1 MKDVNVLVYLP
12 PGQTAAA
19 QAAAI
24 AANLNIAE
32 QTSLDPIEMLISMNA
47 NGSLEEY
54 YPALAIHLMMKTI
67 KNSVSIGVRKD
78 AIRALVFAMKIL
90 DTQCV
95 NYVELVIP
103 PFLELIKTMNDNL
116 VVDLIVQLGKLVS
129 YIRKHIEPYLGR
141 IFNKIEHYWNQE
153 GEMVVALID
162 LVQSI
167 ANVMYVDFKRYLPQI
182 LPLIL
187 KQLQKEIFD
196 HSFINTSRLLELLR
210 SLTCCLDDYIHLI
223 LNQLT
228 QFADFLNSKDL
239 NEKSIK
245 ANFLFTIY
253 TFAKQI
259 NLCDNS
265 AILFQSFRKIL
276 EESSNDLPMPNNTI
290 LTNNPLLTQNIAN
303 LSPPV
308 SNQNGAQVEP
318 STPPILSVTYLLF
331 TNSQNGTNNLT
342 SERITQTTDIGIL
355 TLETL
360 YLLARQMNGNF
371 LVFAHMFDRILIKN
385 KNYSKLFEQLMI
397 NCREA
402 SFHQFWTSFNQSLGM
417 IKYFSIIF
425 FHHILFVY

>member
-1 MKDVNVLVYLP
+1 MLVYLP

-78 AIRALVFAMKIL
+78 AIQALVFAMRTL
-90 DTQCV
+90 DTRCV

-116 VVDLIVQLGKLVS
+116 VVDLIVQLGLLVS

-141 IFNKIEHYWNQE
+141 IFNTIEHYWNLE
-153 GEMVVALID
+153 GDKHLKMVVALID

-167 ANVMYVDFKRYLPQI
+167 ANVMDVDFKRYLPQI

-196 HSFINTSRLLELLR
+196 HSFTNTIKLLELLR

-223 LNQLT
+223 LNQIT

-239 NEKSIK
+239 NEKTIK
-245 ANFLFTIY
+245 TDFMFTIY

-276 EESSNDLPMPNNTI
+276 EESSNDLPMPNSTI
-290 LTNNPLLTQNIAN
+290 LTNNPLLTQNISN
-303 LSPPV
+303 VTPPV
-308 SNQNGAQVEP
+308 SNQSSAQTEQ

-331 TNSQNGTNNLT
+331 TNAQNGANNLT
-342 SERITQTTDIGIL
+342 SERITRTTDIGVL

-360 YLLARQMNGNF
+360 YLLARQMNANF

-402 SFHQFWTSFNQSLGM
+402 SFHQFWTSFNQSL
-417 IKYFSIIF
+417 SIIF
-425 FHHILFVY
+425 F